1 MANITKEPLGF
12 EDFSFHDPGGAA
24 TAQTFPRT
32 SSTGGPA
39 VSIRKISAQ
48 DIPLRDASRFG
59 VGRTP
64 FEQLADNAAAKN
76 VELALAEVSRTKEDL
91 LNFES
96 NGGIPGTGI
105 SAGDAAINDTVFT
118 SLVTELLNG
127 RYRGIFFP
135 NIFEFPVATF
145 IINRPNVTLTGVP
158 GGGMKAHANF
168 PAAGTLLQA
177 VDCSSLRIHQ
187 MRFDHL
193 PSAVGGSQCLSIDPL
208 TGNIND
214 IVLSRVS
221 TSEAFTGVNINTAG
235 TNRDVSN
242 VWILDST
249 LNCDANPLSVLDFS
263 RVNVGGCVFQSI
275 SGGNVLFTSS
285 GGAHP
290 LSGLRLYDNFVGA
303 GGASSLQVLIN
314 RTGTFTPS
322 IHKDII
328 VSRTQISNGHL
339 QLNGVNEFTTNEN
352 TLFNGS
358 IHANLPAGNAANIAF
373 IRDRINAGQ
382 IAASSCIFINGAGT
396 TLSGFEVSGGFFFNA
411 DHHGVNIDMNNGVA
425 RYGRIH
431 HNHVIDCSRENAGT
445 DYSGIILKDGA
456 AKGVQYT
463 LIDWNQII
471 SQSAPKHKWGVEEQ
485 GALTCNRNHIQWNQV
500 RGWVTAA
507 VVKNGANSTA
517 VNNFDEGT
525 AVAP

>member
-1 MANITKEPLGF
+1 MGAVTKEKIGK
-12 EDFSFHDPGGAA
+12 EDFDFHNPAVPGGA
-24 TAQTFPRT
+24 QSFNRT
-32 SSTGGPA
+32 GSTGAP
-39 VSIRKISAQ
+39 VPITKISAQ
-48 DIPLRDASRFG
+48 DIPLRDVSRFG

-64 FEQLADNAAAKN
+64 LEQLPDDAANKN
-76 VELALAEVSRTKEDL
+76 VELAIAEIARTKEDM

-105 SAGDAAINDTVFT
+105 SAGDAAINGTVFD

-135 NIFEFPVATF
+135 NIFEFATARF
-145 IINRPNVTLTGVP
+145 IINRPNVTLTAVP

-168 PAAGTLLQA
+168 AAAGTLLQT
-177 VDCSSLRIHQ
+177 VDCSSLRIIQ

-193 PSAVGGSQCLSIDPL
+193 ASAVGGSKCLSIDAL
-208 TGNIND
+208 NGNIND
-214 IVLSRVS
+214 IVLSRVA
-221 TSEAFTGVNINTAG
+221 TSEAATGVEINTTG

-242 VWILDST
+242 VWVLDST
-249 LNCDANPLSVLDFS
+249 LNCDANPLAINDFS
-263 RVNVGGCVFQSI
+263 RVNIGGTVFQSI
-275 SGGNVLFTSS
+275 SGGSVLFLSS
-285 GGAHP
+285 GGTHP

-303 GGASSLQVLIN
+303 GGASNLQVLIQRN
-314 RTGTFTPS
+314 GAFTPS
-322 IHKDII
+322 LHKDII
-328 VSRTQISNGHL
+328 VSRTQISNGLL

-352 TLFNGS
+352 QLFNGYILAS
-358 IHANLPAGNAANIAF
+358 LDMANAANIAF
-373 IRDRINAGQ
+373 IRDRVNAGAL
-382 IAASSCIFINGAGT
+382 AASSCIYINGAGT
-396 TLSGFEVSGGFFFNA
+396 TLAGFEVSGGFFYNA
-411 DHHGVNIDMNNGVA
+411 DHHGVRVSMNNGVA

-431 HNHVIDCSRENAGT
+431 HNHVLDCSRENAGT
-445 DYSGIILKDGA
+445 DYSGIMLEDGG

-463 LIDWNQII
+463 LVDWNQII

-485 GALTCNRNHIQWNQV
+485 GAATCNRNHIQWNQV

-517 VNNFDEGT
+517 LNNFDEGT